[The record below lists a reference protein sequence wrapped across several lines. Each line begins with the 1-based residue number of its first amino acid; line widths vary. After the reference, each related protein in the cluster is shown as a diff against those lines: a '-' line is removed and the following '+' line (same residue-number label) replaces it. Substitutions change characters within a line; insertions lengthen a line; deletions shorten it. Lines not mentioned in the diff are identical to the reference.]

1 VPATKPK
8 FPAFNE
14 GELVAGRRPIM
25 RNYYTNRYLLL
36 MMVPGLLYYVL
47 FKYAPMYGI
56 IIAFKDFNIMQGII
70 ASPWVGFKH
79 FETLFRSPDF
89 VRVFRNTL
97 IISTYKLVFTFPA
110 PIVLAILLN
119 EVRITLFKR
128 VIQTITYLPHF
139 LSWVILSGIVINLL
153 SPSTGLVNVILNSLG
168 VKTIFFVGD
177 PDWFRTV
184 LVVSGA
190 WKEVGWGTIIY
201 LAALASVDSQ
211 LYEAA
216 VLDGANRFKQTIHV
230 TLPSIVPVIVIMFIF
245 AIGAIVS
252 DDFDQIFNLYNP
264 AVYSVSDVFSTYVY
278 RMGLENMMYS
288 FSTAMNMFKNVI
300 AFGLVIGTNYIVRR
314 FSDYGLW

>member
-1 VPATKPK
+1 MPATKPK
-8 FPAFNE
+8 FPACNE

-25 RNYYTNRYLLL
+25 RNYYSNRYLLL

-56 IIAFKDFNIMQGII
+56 IIAFKDLNIMQGIF

-79 FETLFRSPDF
+79 FEALFRSPDF

-153 SPSTGLVNVILNSLG
+153 SPSTGLVNVILNSIG

-201 LAALASVDSQ
+201 MAALASVDSQ
-211 LYEAA
+211 LYEA
-216 VLDGANRFKQTIHV
+216 
-230 TLPSIVPVIVIMFIF
+230 M
-245 AIGAIVS
+245 AIRCRT
-252 DDFDQIFNLYNP
+252 
-264 AVYSVSDVFSTYVY
+264 YSPLTCTGWVWRT
-278 RMGLENMMYS
+278 
-288 FSTAMNMFKNVI
+288 
-300 AFGLVIGTNYIVRR
+300 
-314 FSDYGLW
+314 